1 MYKFGKF
8 ISKHHVIV
16 LIVSILLIIPAVFG
30 MVNTR
35 VNYDML
41 SYLPDDL
48 DTVKGQDIL
57 LNEFGKGA
65 FSYVI
70 VENME
75 DNEVA
80 KLREQIIKVN
90 HVSDAIWY
98 DSIASIDI
106 PKEVLPDKIYDAFN
120 SENSTIIAVFFDS
133 SSSSEETIEAVEQIR
148 KITDKKVFISG
159 ISALVVDL
167 KNLCEKEEPIYVAI
181 AVACALLA
189 MMIFSD
195 CWITPILFLINIAMA
210 ILYNMGTNFVF
221 GSISYI
227 TKALVAVLQLAVTM
241 DYSIFLWHSYQDMKK
256 QHDDNVEAMAYAIKE
271 TFISIAS
278 SSLTTIA
285 GFLALCFMSYKIGK
299 DLGIVMAKGV
309 VFGLISCVTIL
320 PSLILIFD
328 KLISKTMHKSLIPNM
343 NKFSGFITKNYLA
356 FVIIAIC
363 LFIPSTIGYA
373 KKPIYYDFTKILE
386 TEDGEGINQDDI
398 LSIVADMK
406 LKEEYGVS
414 STHMILCD
422 AKMNAT
428 KATTM
433 LSELEKVN
441 GVKLVLGYNSLVS
454 DTIPEEIIPDR
465 LTSILKSNNWQL
477 ILVNSEYTASTTDCN
492 NQLENLNKIIKNYDD
507 NAMLIG
513 EAACTK
519 DLISITN
526 VDFKVV
532 SLVSIA
538 FIFVIIL
545 FTFKSITLPVILVAI
560 IEFAIFLN
568 LGLTF
573 YTKTDMAFIIPVC
586 ISTIQ
591 LGSSVDYAILLTSKY
606 KKERLNNEDRKE
618 AVKDALA
625 SSSSSI
631 ITSAFGMFFA
641 TIGVAIY
648 SEINVISTMCNLLA
662 RGAIFS
668 MLAVLIVLPG
678 LLIIFDK
685 VICKTSLDNLKLIKG
700 DATFTKDLNN
710 VTWNANKEDIYYTG
724 ETDKEI
730 PVNISIKYYLNENE
744 VTYEQLQGKSGK
756 VTIRF
761 DYTCN
766 QSEIVKINNED
777 KTIYVPYL
785 IISGVAFNN
794 AKTAN
799 ITSQNGKVIDD
810 GKNSFV
816 VGCAIPGLKEDLE
829 IEDLNIPTY
838 FEISM
843 DAVDFNMDTTFSVA
857 TNQFMNGIN
866 SNDIKDEKQKTK
878 VNTLCLMLAKEE
890 LLPTVNEVVKS
901 LDEYNDY
908 YKGVIDY
915 TSGVDQMDQEI
926 KAGNLEDKLQELLD
940 GSKKLNDGTIKLNTE
955 LQEFYEN
962 TLKDIL
968 EKYNNDFTNMVERI
982 CIINDVIAKYQMFT
996 SVSSDMIGK
1005 TTYIYT
1011 TK

>member
-1 MYKFGKF
+1 M
-8 ISKHHVIV
+8 
-16 LIVSILLIIPAVFG
+16 
-30 MVNTR
+30 
-35 VNYDML
+35 
-41 SYLPDDL
+41 
-48 DTVKGQDIL
+48 
-57 LNEFGKGA
+57 
-65 FSYVI
+65 
-70 VENME
+70 
-75 DNEVA
+75 
-80 KLREQIIKVN
+80 
-90 HVSDAIWY
+90 
-98 DSIASIDI
+98 
-106 PKEVLPDKIYDAFN
+106 
-120 SENSTIIAVFFDS
+120 
-133 SSSSEETIEAVEQIR
+133 
-148 KITDKKVFISG
+148 
-159 ISALVVDL
+159 
-167 KNLCEKEEPIYVAI
+167 
-181 AVACALLA
+181 
-189 MMIFSD
+189 
-195 CWITPILFLINIAMA
+195 
-210 ILYNMGTNFVF
+210 
-221 GSISYI
+221 
-227 TKALVAVLQLAVTM
+227 
-241 DYSIFLWHSYQDMKK
+241 
-256 QHDDNVEAMAYAIKE
+256 
-271 TFISIAS
+271 
-278 SSLTTIA
+278 
-285 GFLALCFMSYKIGK
+285 
-299 DLGIVMAKGV
+299 
-309 VFGLISCVTIL
+309 
-320 PSLILIFD
+320 
-328 KLISKTMHKSLIPNM
+328 
-343 NKFSGFITKNYLA
+343 
-356 FVIIAIC
+356 
-363 LFIPSTIGYA
+363 
-373 KKPIYYDFTKILE
+373 
-386 TEDGEGINQDDI
+386 
-398 LSIVADMK
+398 
-406 LKEEYGVS
+406 
-414 STHMILCD
+414 
-422 AKMNAT
+422 
-428 KATTM
+428 
-433 LSELEKVN
+433 
-441 GVKLVLGYNSLVS
+441 VS

-519 DLISITN
+519 DLISITD

-591 LGSSVDYAILLTSKY
+591 LGSLVDYAILLTSKY
-606 KKERLNNEDRKE
+606 KKERLNNKDRKE

-866 SNDIKDEKQKTK
+866 SNDIKDEKQTTK
-878 VNTLCLMLAKEE
+878 VNTLCLMFAKEE

-955 LQEFYEN
+955 LQKFYEN

-982 CIINDVIAKYQMFT
+982 RIINDVIAKYQMFT
-996 SVSSDMIGK
+996 SVSRDMIGK

>member
-1 MYKFGKF
+1 MKKLNYKRISLLLLLTIICIPLCACKKPETEEPSEQPNEQIQAPTRTPSTDKNEKNEMVYVILDKTGK
-8 ISKHHVIV
+8 KQKVIV
-16 LIVSILLIIPAVFG
+16 NDRII
-30 MVNTR
+30 NKQC
-35 VNYDML
+35 
-41 SYLPDDL
+41 L
-48 DTVKGQDIL
+48 DEI
-57 LNEFGKGA
+57 
-65 FSYVI
+65 
-70 VENME
+70 
-75 DNEVA
+75 
-80 KLREQIIKVN
+80 
-90 HVSDAIWY
+90 
-98 DSIASIDI
+98 
-106 PKEVLPDKIYDAFN
+106 
-120 SENSTIIAVFFDS
+120 
-133 SSSSEETIEAVEQIR
+133 
-148 KITDKKVFISG
+148 
-159 ISALVVDL
+159 
-167 KNLCEKEEPIYVAI
+167 
-181 AVACALLA
+181 
-189 MMIFSD
+189 
-195 CWITPILFLINIAMA
+195 
-210 ILYNMGTNFVF
+210 
-221 GSISYI
+221 
-227 TKALVAVLQLAVTM
+227 
-241 DYSIFLWHSYQDMKK
+241 
-256 QHDDNVEAMAYAIKE
+256 
-271 TFISIAS
+271 
-278 SSLTTIA
+278 
-285 GFLALCFMSYKIGK
+285 K
-299 DLGIVMAKGV
+299 DL
-309 VFGLISCVTIL
+309 
-320 PSLILIFD
+320 
-328 KLISKTMHKSLIPNM
+328 
-343 NKFSGFITKNYLA
+343 
-356 FVIIAIC
+356 
-363 LFIPSTIGYA
+363 
-373 KKPIYYDFTKILE
+373 
-386 TEDGEGINQDDI
+386 
-398 LSIVADMK
+398 
-406 LKEEYGVS
+406 
-414 STHMILCD
+414 
-422 AKMNAT
+422 
-428 KATTM
+428 
-433 LSELEKVN
+433 
-441 GVKLVLGYNSLVS
+441 
-454 DTIPEEIIPDR
+454 
-465 LTSILKSNNWQL
+465 
-477 ILVNSEYTASTTDCN
+477 
-492 NQLENLNKIIKNYDD
+492 
-507 NAMLIG
+507 
-513 EAACTK
+513 
-519 DLISITN
+519 
-526 VDFKVV
+526 
-532 SLVSIA
+532 
-538 FIFVIIL
+538 
-545 FTFKSITLPVILVAI
+545 
-560 IEFAIFLN
+560 
-568 LGLTF
+568 
-573 YTKTDMAFIIPVC
+573 
-586 ISTIQ
+586 
-591 LGSSVDYAILLTSKY
+591 
-606 KKERLNNEDRKE
+606 
-618 AVKDALA
+618 
-625 SSSSSI
+625 
-631 ITSAFGMFFA
+631 
-641 TIGVAIY
+641 
-648 SEINVISTMCNLLA
+648 
-662 RGAIFS
+662 
-668 MLAVLIVLPG
+668 
-678 LLIIFDK
+678 
-685 VICKTSLDNLKLIKG
+685 TSLDNLKLIKG

-996 SVSSDMIGK
+996 SVSRDMIGK

>member
-519 DLISITN
+519 DLISITD

-631 ITSAFGMFFA
+631 ITSAFGMFFV

-685 VICKTSLDNLKLIKG
+685 VICKTSLDFK
-700 DATFTKDLNN
+700 
-710 VTWNANKEDIYYTG
+710 
-724 ETDKEI
+724 
-730 PVNISIKYYLNENE
+730 
-744 VTYEQLQGKSGK
+744 
-756 VTIRF
+756 
-761 DYTCN
+761 
-766 QSEIVKINNED
+766 
-777 KTIYVPYL
+777 
-785 IISGVAFNN
+785 
-794 AKTAN
+794 N
-799 ITSQNGKVIDD
+799 ITKG
-810 GKNSFV
+810 
-816 VGCAIPGLKEDLE
+816 E
-829 IEDLNIPTY
+829 IHE
-838 FEISM
+838 
-843 DAVDFNMDTTFSVA
+843 
-857 TNQFMNGIN
+857 
-866 SNDIKDEKQKTK
+866 
-878 VNTLCLMLAKEE
+878 
-890 LLPTVNEVVKS
+890 
-901 LDEYNDY
+901 
-908 YKGVIDY
+908 
-915 TSGVDQMDQEI
+915 EI
-926 KAGNLEDKLQELLD
+926 KL
-940 GSKKLNDGTIKLNTE
+940 
-955 LQEFYEN
+955 
-962 TLKDIL
+962 
-968 EKYNNDFTNMVERI
+968 
-982 CIINDVIAKYQMFT
+982 
-996 SVSSDMIGK
+996 
-1005 TTYIYT
+1005 
-1011 TK
+1011 

>member
-1 MYKFGKF
+1 
-8 ISKHHVIV
+8 
-16 LIVSILLIIPAVFG
+16 
-30 MVNTR
+30 
-35 VNYDML
+35 
-41 SYLPDDL
+41 
-48 DTVKGQDIL
+48 
-57 LNEFGKGA
+57 
-65 FSYVI
+65 
-70 VENME
+70 
-75 DNEVA
+75 
-80 KLREQIIKVN
+80 
-90 HVSDAIWY
+90 
-98 DSIASIDI
+98 
-106 PKEVLPDKIYDAFN
+106 
-120 SENSTIIAVFFDS
+120 
-133 SSSSEETIEAVEQIR
+133 
-148 KITDKKVFISG
+148 
-159 ISALVVDL
+159 
-167 KNLCEKEEPIYVAI
+167 
-181 AVACALLA
+181 
-189 MMIFSD
+189 
-195 CWITPILFLINIAMA
+195 
-210 ILYNMGTNFVF
+210 MGTNFVF

-285 GFLALCFMSYKIGK
+285 GFLALCFMSYKMGK

-343 NKFSGFITKNYLA
+343 NKFSGFVTKNYLA

-373 KKPIYYDFTKILE
+373 KKPIYHDFTKILE
-386 TEDGEGINQDDI
+386 TEDGEEINQDDI

-433 LSELEKVN
+433 LSELEKVK
-441 GVKLVLGYNSLVS
+441 GVKLVLWYNSLVS

-519 DLISITN
+519 DLISITD

-591 LGSSVDYAILLTSKY
+591 LGSLVDYAILLTSKY
-606 KKERLNNEDRKE
+606 KKERLNNKDRKE

-843 DAVDFNMDTTFSVA
+843 DAEDFNMDTTFSVA

-866 SNDIKDEKQKTK
+866 SNDIKDEKQTTK
-878 VNTLCLMLAKEE
+878 VNTLCLMFAKEE

-901 LDEYNDY
+901 LDEYTDY

-926 KAGNLEDKLQELLD
+926 KAGNLEDKLQELLY

-996 SVSSDMIGK
+996 SVSRDMIGK
-1005 TTYIYT
+1005 TTYICT

>member
-1 MYKFGKF
+1 M
-8 ISKHHVIV
+8 
-16 LIVSILLIIPAVFG
+16 
-30 MVNTR
+30 R
-35 VNYDML
+35 
-41 SYLPDDL
+41 
-48 DTVKGQDIL
+48 
-57 LNEFGKGA
+57 
-65 FSYVI
+65 
-70 VENME
+70 
-75 DNEVA
+75 
-80 KLREQIIKVN
+80 
-90 HVSDAIWY
+90 
-98 DSIASIDI
+98 
-106 PKEVLPDKIYDAFN
+106 
-120 SENSTIIAVFFDS
+120 
-133 SSSSEETIEAVEQIR
+133 
-148 KITDKKVFISG
+148 
-159 ISALVVDL
+159 
-167 KNLCEKEEPIYVAI
+167 
-181 AVACALLA
+181 
-189 MMIFSD
+189 
-195 CWITPILFLINIAMA
+195 
-210 ILYNMGTNFVF
+210 
-221 GSISYI
+221 
-227 TKALVAVLQLAVTM
+227 
-241 DYSIFLWHSYQDMKK
+241 
-256 QHDDNVEAMAYAIKE
+256 
-271 TFISIAS
+271 
-278 SSLTTIA
+278 
-285 GFLALCFMSYKIGK
+285 
-299 DLGIVMAKGV
+299 
-309 VFGLISCVTIL
+309 TIL

-343 NKFSGFITKNYLA
+343 NTFSGFVTKNYLA

-406 LKEEYGVS
+406 LKEEYGVL

-465 LTSILKSNNWQL
+465 LTSNLKSNNWQL

-519 DLISITN
+519 DLISITD

>member
-1 MYKFGKF
+1 
-8 ISKHHVIV
+8 
-16 LIVSILLIIPAVFG
+16 
-30 MVNTR
+30 
-35 VNYDML
+35 
-41 SYLPDDL
+41 
-48 DTVKGQDIL
+48 
-57 LNEFGKGA
+57 
-65 FSYVI
+65 
-70 VENME
+70 
-75 DNEVA
+75 
-80 KLREQIIKVN
+80 
-90 HVSDAIWY
+90 
-98 DSIASIDI
+98 
-106 PKEVLPDKIYDAFN
+106 
-120 SENSTIIAVFFDS
+120 
-133 SSSSEETIEAVEQIR
+133 
-148 KITDKKVFISG
+148 
-159 ISALVVDL
+159 
-167 KNLCEKEEPIYVAI
+167 
-181 AVACALLA
+181 
-189 MMIFSD
+189 
-195 CWITPILFLINIAMA
+195 MA

-285 GFLALCFMSYKIGK
+285 GFLALCFMSYKTGK

-373 KKPIYYDFTKILE
+373 KKPIYHDFTKILE

-406 LKEEYGVS
+406 LKEEYSVS

-433 LSELEKVN
+433 LSELEKVK
-441 GVKLVLGYNSLVS
+441 GVKLVLWYNSLVS

-519 DLISITN
+519 DLISITD

-545 FTFKSITLPVILVAI
+545 FTFKSITLPVILVVI

-591 LGSSVDYAILLTSKY
+591 LGSLVDYAILLTSKY
-606 KKERLNNEDRKE
+606 KKERLNNKDRKE

-724 ETDKEI
+724 KQ
-730 PVNISIKYYLNENE
+730 IKKYL
-744 VTYEQLQGKSGK
+744 
-756 VTIRF
+756 
-761 DYTCN
+761 
-766 QSEIVKINNED
+766 
-777 KTIYVPYL
+777 
-785 IISGVAFNN
+785 
-794 AKTAN
+794 
-799 ITSQNGKVIDD
+799 
-810 GKNSFV
+810 
-816 VGCAIPGLKEDLE
+816 
-829 IEDLNIPTY
+829 
-838 FEISM
+838 
-843 DAVDFNMDTTFSVA
+843 
-857 TNQFMNGIN
+857 
-866 SNDIKDEKQKTK
+866 
-878 VNTLCLMLAKEE
+878 
-890 LLPTVNEVVKS
+890 
-901 LDEYNDY
+901 
-908 YKGVIDY
+908 
-915 TSGVDQMDQEI
+915 
-926 KAGNLEDKLQELLD
+926 
-940 GSKKLNDGTIKLNTE
+940 
-955 LQEFYEN
+955 
-962 TLKDIL
+962 
-968 EKYNNDFTNMVERI
+968 
-982 CIINDVIAKYQMFT
+982 
-996 SVSSDMIGK
+996 
-1005 TTYIYT
+1005 
-1011 TK
+1011 

>member
-1 MYKFGKF
+1 MKKLNYKRISLLLLLTIICIPLCACKKPETEEPSEQPNEQIQAPTRTPSTDKNEKNEMVYIILDKTGK
-8 ISKHHVIV
+8 KQKVIV
-16 LIVSILLIIPAVFG
+16 NDRII
-30 MVNTR
+30 NKQC
-35 VNYDML
+35 
-41 SYLPDDL
+41 L
-48 DTVKGQDIL
+48 D
-57 LNEFGKGA
+57 E
-65 FSYVI
+65 
-70 VENME
+70 
-75 DNEVA
+75 
-80 KLREQIIKVN
+80 IK
-90 HVSDAIWY
+90 
-98 DSIASIDI
+98 
-106 PKEVLPDKIYDAFN
+106 
-120 SENSTIIAVFFDS
+120 
-133 SSSSEETIEAVEQIR
+133 
-148 KITDKKVFISG
+148 
-159 ISALVVDL
+159 DL
-167 KNLCEKEEPIYVAI
+167 K
-181 AVACALLA
+181 
-189 MMIFSD
+189 
-195 CWITPILFLINIAMA
+195 
-210 ILYNMGTNFVF
+210 
-221 GSISYI
+221 
-227 TKALVAVLQLAVTM
+227 
-241 DYSIFLWHSYQDMKK
+241 
-256 QHDDNVEAMAYAIKE
+256 
-271 TFISIAS
+271 
-278 SSLTTIA
+278 
-285 GFLALCFMSYKIGK
+285 
-299 DLGIVMAKGV
+299 
-309 VFGLISCVTIL
+309 
-320 PSLILIFD
+320 
-328 KLISKTMHKSLIPNM
+328 
-343 NKFSGFITKNYLA
+343 
-356 FVIIAIC
+356 
-363 LFIPSTIGYA
+363 
-373 KKPIYYDFTKILE
+373 
-386 TEDGEGINQDDI
+386 
-398 LSIVADMK
+398 
-406 LKEEYGVS
+406 
-414 STHMILCD
+414 
-422 AKMNAT
+422 
-428 KATTM
+428 
-433 LSELEKVN
+433 
-441 GVKLVLGYNSLVS
+441 
-454 DTIPEEIIPDR
+454 
-465 LTSILKSNNWQL
+465 
-477 ILVNSEYTASTTDCN
+477 
-492 NQLENLNKIIKNYDD
+492 
-507 NAMLIG
+507 
-513 EAACTK
+513 
-519 DLISITN
+519 
-526 VDFKVV
+526 
-532 SLVSIA
+532 
-538 FIFVIIL
+538 
-545 FTFKSITLPVILVAI
+545 
-560 IEFAIFLN
+560 
-568 LGLTF
+568 
-573 YTKTDMAFIIPVC
+573 
-586 ISTIQ
+586 
-591 LGSSVDYAILLTSKY
+591 
-606 KKERLNNEDRKE
+606 
-618 AVKDALA
+618 
-625 SSSSSI
+625 
-631 ITSAFGMFFA
+631 
-641 TIGVAIY
+641 
-648 SEINVISTMCNLLA
+648 
-662 RGAIFS
+662 
-668 MLAVLIVLPG
+668 
-678 LLIIFDK
+678 
-685 VICKTSLDNLKLIKG
+685 SLDNLKLIKG

>member
-1 MYKFGKF
+1 MKKLNYKRISLLLLLTIICIPLCACKKPETEEPSEQQNEQILAQTRTPSTDKNEKNEMVYIILDKTGK
-8 ISKHHVIV
+8 KQKVIV
-16 LIVSILLIIPAVFG
+16 NDRII
-30 MVNTR
+30 NKQC
-35 VNYDML
+35 L
-41 SYLPDDL
+41 
-48 DTVKGQDIL
+48 
-57 LNEFGKGA
+57 
-65 FSYVI
+65 
-70 VENME
+70 
-75 DNEVA
+75 
-80 KLREQIIKVN
+80 
-90 HVSDAIWY
+90 
-98 DSIASIDI
+98 
-106 PKEVLPDKIYDAFN
+106 DKI
-120 SENSTIIAVFFDS
+120 
-133 SSSSEETIEAVEQIR
+133 
-148 KITDKKVFISG
+148 
-159 ISALVVDL
+159 
-167 KNLCEKEEPIYVAI
+167 
-181 AVACALLA
+181 
-189 MMIFSD
+189 
-195 CWITPILFLINIAMA
+195 
-210 ILYNMGTNFVF
+210 
-221 GSISYI
+221 
-227 TKALVAVLQLAVTM
+227 
-241 DYSIFLWHSYQDMKK
+241 
-256 QHDDNVEAMAYAIKE
+256 
-271 TFISIAS
+271 
-278 SSLTTIA
+278 
-285 GFLALCFMSYKIGK
+285 K
-299 DLGIVMAKGV
+299 DL
-309 VFGLISCVTIL
+309 
-320 PSLILIFD
+320 
-328 KLISKTMHKSLIPNM
+328 
-343 NKFSGFITKNYLA
+343 
-356 FVIIAIC
+356 
-363 LFIPSTIGYA
+363 
-373 KKPIYYDFTKILE
+373 
-386 TEDGEGINQDDI
+386 
-398 LSIVADMK
+398 
-406 LKEEYGVS
+406 
-414 STHMILCD
+414 
-422 AKMNAT
+422 
-428 KATTM
+428 
-433 LSELEKVN
+433 
-441 GVKLVLGYNSLVS
+441 
-454 DTIPEEIIPDR
+454 
-465 LTSILKSNNWQL
+465 
-477 ILVNSEYTASTTDCN
+477 
-492 NQLENLNKIIKNYDD
+492 
-507 NAMLIG
+507 
-513 EAACTK
+513 
-519 DLISITN
+519 TN
-526 VDFKVV
+526 
-532 SLVSIA
+532 
-538 FIFVIIL
+538 
-545 FTFKSITLPVILVAI
+545 
-560 IEFAIFLN
+560 
-568 LGLTF
+568 
-573 YTKTDMAFIIPVC
+573 
-586 ISTIQ
+586 
-591 LGSSVDYAILLTSKY
+591 
-606 KKERLNNEDRKE
+606 
-618 AVKDALA
+618 
-625 SSSSSI
+625 
-631 ITSAFGMFFA
+631 
-641 TIGVAIY
+641 
-648 SEINVISTMCNLLA
+648 
-662 RGAIFS
+662 
-668 MLAVLIVLPG
+668 
-678 LLIIFDK
+678 
-685 VICKTSLDNLKLIKG
+685 LDNLKLIKG
-700 DATFTKDLNN
+700 NATFTKDLNN

>member
-1 MYKFGKF
+1 
-8 ISKHHVIV
+8 
-16 LIVSILLIIPAVFG
+16 
-30 MVNTR
+30 
-35 VNYDML
+35 
-41 SYLPDDL
+41 
-48 DTVKGQDIL
+48 
-57 LNEFGKGA
+57 
-65 FSYVI
+65 
-70 VENME
+70 
-75 DNEVA
+75 
-80 KLREQIIKVN
+80 
-90 HVSDAIWY
+90 
-98 DSIASIDI
+98 
-106 PKEVLPDKIYDAFN
+106 
-120 SENSTIIAVFFDS
+120 
-133 SSSSEETIEAVEQIR
+133 
-148 KITDKKVFISG
+148 
-159 ISALVVDL
+159 
-167 KNLCEKEEPIYVAI
+167 
-181 AVACALLA
+181 
-189 MMIFSD
+189 
-195 CWITPILFLINIAMA
+195 
-210 ILYNMGTNFVF
+210 
-221 GSISYI
+221 
-227 TKALVAVLQLAVTM
+227 
-241 DYSIFLWHSYQDMKK
+241 
-256 QHDDNVEAMAYAIKE
+256 
-271 TFISIAS
+271 
-278 SSLTTIA
+278 
-285 GFLALCFMSYKIGK
+285 
-299 DLGIVMAKGV
+299 
-309 VFGLISCVTIL
+309 
-320 PSLILIFD
+320 
-328 KLISKTMHKSLIPNM
+328 
-343 NKFSGFITKNYLA
+343 
-356 FVIIAIC
+356 
-363 LFIPSTIGYA
+363 
-373 KKPIYYDFTKILE
+373 
-386 TEDGEGINQDDI
+386 
-398 LSIVADMK
+398 
-406 LKEEYGVS
+406 
-414 STHMILCD
+414 
-422 AKMNAT
+422 MNAT

-519 DLISITN
+519 DLISITD

-866 SNDIKDEKQKTK
+866 SNDIKDEKQTTK
-878 VNTLCLMLAKEE
+878 VNTLCLMFAKEE

-996 SVSSDMIGK
+996 SVSRDMIGK

>member
-1 MYKFGKF
+1 MKKLNYKRISLLLLLTIICIPLCACKKPETEEPSEQPNEQIQAPTRTPSTDKNEKNEMVYVILDKTGK
-8 ISKHHVIV
+8 KQKVIV
-16 LIVSILLIIPAVFG
+16 NHRII
-30 MVNTR
+30 NKQC
-35 VNYDML
+35 
-41 SYLPDDL
+41 L
-48 DTVKGQDIL
+48 DEI
-57 LNEFGKGA
+57 
-65 FSYVI
+65 
-70 VENME
+70 
-75 DNEVA
+75 
-80 KLREQIIKVN
+80 
-90 HVSDAIWY
+90 
-98 DSIASIDI
+98 
-106 PKEVLPDKIYDAFN
+106 
-120 SENSTIIAVFFDS
+120 
-133 SSSSEETIEAVEQIR
+133 
-148 KITDKKVFISG
+148 
-159 ISALVVDL
+159 
-167 KNLCEKEEPIYVAI
+167 
-181 AVACALLA
+181 
-189 MMIFSD
+189 
-195 CWITPILFLINIAMA
+195 
-210 ILYNMGTNFVF
+210 
-221 GSISYI
+221 
-227 TKALVAVLQLAVTM
+227 
-241 DYSIFLWHSYQDMKK
+241 
-256 QHDDNVEAMAYAIKE
+256 
-271 TFISIAS
+271 
-278 SSLTTIA
+278 
-285 GFLALCFMSYKIGK
+285 K
-299 DLGIVMAKGV
+299 DL
-309 VFGLISCVTIL
+309 
-320 PSLILIFD
+320 
-328 KLISKTMHKSLIPNM
+328 
-343 NKFSGFITKNYLA
+343 
-356 FVIIAIC
+356 
-363 LFIPSTIGYA
+363 
-373 KKPIYYDFTKILE
+373 
-386 TEDGEGINQDDI
+386 
-398 LSIVADMK
+398 
-406 LKEEYGVS
+406 
-414 STHMILCD
+414 
-422 AKMNAT
+422 
-428 KATTM
+428 
-433 LSELEKVN
+433 
-441 GVKLVLGYNSLVS
+441 
-454 DTIPEEIIPDR
+454 
-465 LTSILKSNNWQL
+465 
-477 ILVNSEYTASTTDCN
+477 
-492 NQLENLNKIIKNYDD
+492 
-507 NAMLIG
+507 
-513 EAACTK
+513 
-519 DLISITN
+519 
-526 VDFKVV
+526 
-532 SLVSIA
+532 
-538 FIFVIIL
+538 
-545 FTFKSITLPVILVAI
+545 
-560 IEFAIFLN
+560 
-568 LGLTF
+568 
-573 YTKTDMAFIIPVC
+573 
-586 ISTIQ
+586 
-591 LGSSVDYAILLTSKY
+591 
-606 KKERLNNEDRKE
+606 
-618 AVKDALA
+618 
-625 SSSSSI
+625 
-631 ITSAFGMFFA
+631 
-641 TIGVAIY
+641 
-648 SEINVISTMCNLLA
+648 
-662 RGAIFS
+662 
-668 MLAVLIVLPG
+668 
-678 LLIIFDK
+678 
-685 VICKTSLDNLKLIKG
+685 TSLDNLKLIKG

>member
-1 MYKFGKF
+1 MKKLNYKRISLLLLLTIICIPLCACKKPETEEPSEQPNEQIQAPARTPSTDKNEKNEMVYIILDKTGK
-8 ISKHHVIV
+8 KQKVIV
-16 LIVSILLIIPAVFG
+16 NDRII
-30 MVNTR
+30 NKQC
-35 VNYDML
+35 
-41 SYLPDDL
+41 L
-48 DTVKGQDIL
+48 DEI
-57 LNEFGKGA
+57 
-65 FSYVI
+65 
-70 VENME
+70 
-75 DNEVA
+75 
-80 KLREQIIKVN
+80 
-90 HVSDAIWY
+90 
-98 DSIASIDI
+98 
-106 PKEVLPDKIYDAFN
+106 
-120 SENSTIIAVFFDS
+120 
-133 SSSSEETIEAVEQIR
+133 
-148 KITDKKVFISG
+148 
-159 ISALVVDL
+159 
-167 KNLCEKEEPIYVAI
+167 
-181 AVACALLA
+181 
-189 MMIFSD
+189 
-195 CWITPILFLINIAMA
+195 
-210 ILYNMGTNFVF
+210 
-221 GSISYI
+221 
-227 TKALVAVLQLAVTM
+227 
-241 DYSIFLWHSYQDMKK
+241 
-256 QHDDNVEAMAYAIKE
+256 
-271 TFISIAS
+271 
-278 SSLTTIA
+278 
-285 GFLALCFMSYKIGK
+285 K
-299 DLGIVMAKGV
+299 DL
-309 VFGLISCVTIL
+309 
-320 PSLILIFD
+320 
-328 KLISKTMHKSLIPNM
+328 
-343 NKFSGFITKNYLA
+343 
-356 FVIIAIC
+356 
-363 LFIPSTIGYA
+363 
-373 KKPIYYDFTKILE
+373 
-386 TEDGEGINQDDI
+386 
-398 LSIVADMK
+398 
-406 LKEEYGVS
+406 
-414 STHMILCD
+414 
-422 AKMNAT
+422 
-428 KATTM
+428 
-433 LSELEKVN
+433 
-441 GVKLVLGYNSLVS
+441 
-454 DTIPEEIIPDR
+454 
-465 LTSILKSNNWQL
+465 
-477 ILVNSEYTASTTDCN
+477 
-492 NQLENLNKIIKNYDD
+492 
-507 NAMLIG
+507 
-513 EAACTK
+513 
-519 DLISITN
+519 TN
-526 VDFKVV
+526 
-532 SLVSIA
+532 
-538 FIFVIIL
+538 
-545 FTFKSITLPVILVAI
+545 
-560 IEFAIFLN
+560 
-568 LGLTF
+568 
-573 YTKTDMAFIIPVC
+573 
-586 ISTIQ
+586 
-591 LGSSVDYAILLTSKY
+591 
-606 KKERLNNEDRKE
+606 
-618 AVKDALA
+618 
-625 SSSSSI
+625 
-631 ITSAFGMFFA
+631 
-641 TIGVAIY
+641 
-648 SEINVISTMCNLLA
+648 
-662 RGAIFS
+662 
-668 MLAVLIVLPG
+668 
-678 LLIIFDK
+678 
-685 VICKTSLDNLKLIKG
+685 LDNLKLIKG

>member
-1 MYKFGKF
+1 MKKLNYKRISLLLLLTIICIPLCACKKPETEEPSEQPNEQIQAPTRTPSTDKNEKNEMVYVILDKTGK
-8 ISKHHVIV
+8 KQKVIV
-16 LIVSILLIIPAVFG
+16 NHRII
-30 MVNTR
+30 NKQC
-35 VNYDML
+35 
-41 SYLPDDL
+41 L
-48 DTVKGQDIL
+48 DEI
-57 LNEFGKGA
+57 
-65 FSYVI
+65 
-70 VENME
+70 
-75 DNEVA
+75 
-80 KLREQIIKVN
+80 
-90 HVSDAIWY
+90 
-98 DSIASIDI
+98 
-106 PKEVLPDKIYDAFN
+106 
-120 SENSTIIAVFFDS
+120 
-133 SSSSEETIEAVEQIR
+133 
-148 KITDKKVFISG
+148 
-159 ISALVVDL
+159 
-167 KNLCEKEEPIYVAI
+167 
-181 AVACALLA
+181 
-189 MMIFSD
+189 
-195 CWITPILFLINIAMA
+195 
-210 ILYNMGTNFVF
+210 
-221 GSISYI
+221 
-227 TKALVAVLQLAVTM
+227 
-241 DYSIFLWHSYQDMKK
+241 
-256 QHDDNVEAMAYAIKE
+256 
-271 TFISIAS
+271 
-278 SSLTTIA
+278 
-285 GFLALCFMSYKIGK
+285 K
-299 DLGIVMAKGV
+299 DL
-309 VFGLISCVTIL
+309 
-320 PSLILIFD
+320 
-328 KLISKTMHKSLIPNM
+328 
-343 NKFSGFITKNYLA
+343 
-356 FVIIAIC
+356 
-363 LFIPSTIGYA
+363 
-373 KKPIYYDFTKILE
+373 
-386 TEDGEGINQDDI
+386 
-398 LSIVADMK
+398 
-406 LKEEYGVS
+406 
-414 STHMILCD
+414 
-422 AKMNAT
+422 
-428 KATTM
+428 
-433 LSELEKVN
+433 
-441 GVKLVLGYNSLVS
+441 
-454 DTIPEEIIPDR
+454 
-465 LTSILKSNNWQL
+465 
-477 ILVNSEYTASTTDCN
+477 
-492 NQLENLNKIIKNYDD
+492 
-507 NAMLIG
+507 
-513 EAACTK
+513 
-519 DLISITN
+519 
-526 VDFKVV
+526 
-532 SLVSIA
+532 
-538 FIFVIIL
+538 
-545 FTFKSITLPVILVAI
+545 
-560 IEFAIFLN
+560 
-568 LGLTF
+568 
-573 YTKTDMAFIIPVC
+573 
-586 ISTIQ
+586 
-591 LGSSVDYAILLTSKY
+591 
-606 KKERLNNEDRKE
+606 
-618 AVKDALA
+618 
-625 SSSSSI
+625 
-631 ITSAFGMFFA
+631 
-641 TIGVAIY
+641 
-648 SEINVISTMCNLLA
+648 
-662 RGAIFS
+662 
-668 MLAVLIVLPG
+668 
-678 LLIIFDK
+678 
-685 VICKTSLDNLKLIKG
+685 TSLDNLKLIKG

-996 SVSSDMIGK
+996 SVSRDMIGK

>member
-285 GFLALCFMSYKIGK
+285 GFLALCFMSYKMGK

-343 NKFSGFITKNYLA
+343 NKFSGFVTKNYLA

-513 EAACTK
+513 ESACTK
-519 DLISITN
+519 DLISITD

-685 VICKTSLDNLKLIKG
+685 VICKTSLDFK
-700 DATFTKDLNN
+700 
-710 VTWNANKEDIYYTG
+710 
-724 ETDKEI
+724 
-730 PVNISIKYYLNENE
+730 
-744 VTYEQLQGKSGK
+744 
-756 VTIRF
+756 
-761 DYTCN
+761 
-766 QSEIVKINNED
+766 
-777 KTIYVPYL
+777 
-785 IISGVAFNN
+785 
-794 AKTAN
+794 N
-799 ITSQNGKVIDD
+799 ITKG
-810 GKNSFV
+810 
-816 VGCAIPGLKEDLE
+816 E
-829 IEDLNIPTY
+829 IHE
-838 FEISM
+838 
-843 DAVDFNMDTTFSVA
+843 
-857 TNQFMNGIN
+857 
-866 SNDIKDEKQKTK
+866 
-878 VNTLCLMLAKEE
+878 
-890 LLPTVNEVVKS
+890 
-901 LDEYNDY
+901 
-908 YKGVIDY
+908 
-915 TSGVDQMDQEI
+915 EI
-926 KAGNLEDKLQELLD
+926 KL
-940 GSKKLNDGTIKLNTE
+940 
-955 LQEFYEN
+955 
-962 TLKDIL
+962 
-968 EKYNNDFTNMVERI
+968 
-982 CIINDVIAKYQMFT
+982 
-996 SVSSDMIGK
+996 
-1005 TTYIYT
+1005 
-1011 TK
+1011 

>member
-519 DLISITN
+519 DLISITD

-631 ITSAFGMFFA
+631 ITSAFGMFFV

-866 SNDIKDEKQKTK
+866 SNDIKDEKQTTK
-878 VNTLCLMLAKEE
+878 VNTLCLMFAKEE

-996 SVSSDMIGK
+996 SVSRDMIGK

>member
-285 GFLALCFMSYKIGK
+285 GFLALCFMSYKMGK

-343 NKFSGFITKNYLA
+343 NKFSGFVTKNYLA

-373 KKPIYYDFTKILE
+373 KKPIYYDFTNILE

-519 DLISITN
+519 DLISITD

-606 KKERLNNEDRKE
+606 KKERLNNKDRKE

-685 VICKTSLDNLKLIKG
+685 VICKTSLDFK
-700 DATFTKDLNN
+700 
-710 VTWNANKEDIYYTG
+710 
-724 ETDKEI
+724 
-730 PVNISIKYYLNENE
+730 
-744 VTYEQLQGKSGK
+744 
-756 VTIRF
+756 
-761 DYTCN
+761 
-766 QSEIVKINNED
+766 
-777 KTIYVPYL
+777 
-785 IISGVAFNN
+785 
-794 AKTAN
+794 N
-799 ITSQNGKVIDD
+799 ITKG
-810 GKNSFV
+810 
-816 VGCAIPGLKEDLE
+816 E
-829 IEDLNIPTY
+829 IHE
-838 FEISM
+838 
-843 DAVDFNMDTTFSVA
+843 
-857 TNQFMNGIN
+857 
-866 SNDIKDEKQKTK
+866 
-878 VNTLCLMLAKEE
+878 
-890 LLPTVNEVVKS
+890 
-901 LDEYNDY
+901 
-908 YKGVIDY
+908 
-915 TSGVDQMDQEI
+915 EI
-926 KAGNLEDKLQELLD
+926 KL
-940 GSKKLNDGTIKLNTE
+940 
-955 LQEFYEN
+955 
-962 TLKDIL
+962 
-968 EKYNNDFTNMVERI
+968 
-982 CIINDVIAKYQMFT
+982 
-996 SVSSDMIGK
+996 
-1005 TTYIYT
+1005 
-1011 TK
+1011 